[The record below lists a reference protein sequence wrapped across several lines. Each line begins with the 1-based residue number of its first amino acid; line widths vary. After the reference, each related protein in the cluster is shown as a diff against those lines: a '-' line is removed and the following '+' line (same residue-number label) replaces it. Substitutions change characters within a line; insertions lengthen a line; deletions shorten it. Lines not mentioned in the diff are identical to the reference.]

1 MLGTGHW
8 ARGGVTQ
15 SQGHAV
21 PAAAPSLAVTGVT
34 YWLSRSVTR
43 ENCHD
48 SFFLVVCQSHVY
60 CLPCFLPVDDRMF
73 RYLCHVVSPYLD
85 DPADDELAALGA
97 AGRVQDVEAVLAV
110 LAALELEEDVVLE
123 GSEALGAD
131 EAAVAE
137 ELAVAV
143 HDLRLGL
150 EAVLAARAGDAV

>member
-1 MLGTGHW
+1 MFSSDT
-8 ARGGVTQ
+8 
-15 SQGHAV
+15 S
-21 PAAAPSLAVTGVT
+21 
-34 YWLSRSVTR
+34 
-43 ENCHD
+43 
-48 SFFLVVCQSHVY
+48 
-60 CLPCFLPVDDRMF
+60 DDRMF
-73 RYLCHVVSPYLD
+73 SRYLCHVVSPYLD

>member
-1 MLGTGHW
+1 MFHTFLCL
-8 ARGGVTQ
+8 
-15 SQGHAV
+15 SSLS
-21 PAAAPSLAVTGVT
+21 PS
-34 YWLSRSVTR
+34 R
-43 ENCHD
+43 
-48 SFFLVVCQSHVY
+48 CQITE
-60 CLPCFLPVDDRMF
+60 CLF
-73 RYLCHVVSPYLD
+73 VSAHLD

>member
-1 MLGTGHW
+1 M
-8 ARGGVTQ
+8 
-15 SQGHAV
+15 S
-21 PAAAPSLAVTGVT
+21 VT
-34 YWLSRSVTR
+34 YVNCLS
-43 ENCHD
+43 
-48 SFFLVVCQSHVY
+48 
-60 CLPCFLPVDDRMF
+60 CFLPVYIRWQNV
-73 RYLCHVVSPYLD
+73 LISASAHLD